1 VEGAA
6 LFGFLTFF
14 PAALEAEGLS
24 RRLAGL
30 VVALYGVATALLT
43 RPARRL
49 SAAWPVGRTLG
60 VGLLLGAV
68 ALGIAGASR
77 SPAAIGA
84 SAVVLAA
91 GLALAH
97 PLLQAW
103 ATTVLPAERAT
114 TVGLFAT
121 GLFVGTAL
129 TTQLVAPFVAELGFG
144 WTFTIGAGMAAGLA
158 GMLVVSWQRFER
170 REQLPADGLLP
181 APERAT
187 DP

>member
-1 VEGAA
+1 
-6 LFGFLTFF
+6 
-14 PAALEAEGLS
+14 
-24 RRLAGL
+24 
-30 VVALYGVATALLT
+30 
-43 RPARRL
+43 
-49 SAAWPVGRTLG
+49 
-60 VGLLLGAV
+60 
-68 ALGIAGASR
+68 
-77 SPAAIGA
+77 
-84 SAVVLAA
+84 
-91 GLALAH
+91 
-97 PLLQAW
+97 
-103 ATTVLPAERAT
+103 VLPAERAT